1 VLVNLS
7 HTQPSAL
14 AVYGTLQPGG
24 PNEHILSPYE
34 GEWIDGY
41 VLGNLEHQGWGAD
54 VGFPGIRLCA
64 DGGKVPVKLFVSN
77 RLPELW
83 QTLDE
88 FEGEGYLRTLCKVET
103 ANGSVEAQIYQLA
116 D

>member
-1 VLVNLS
+1 MNLS
-7 HTQPSAL
+7 QTEPSAL

-24 PNEHILSPYE
+24 PNEHILSPHE

-41 VLGNLEHQGWGAD
+41 VLGNLEHQGWGAE
-54 VGFPGIRLCA
+54 VGFPGIRLSA
-64 DGGKVPVKLFVSN
+64 NGGRVPVKLFVSN

-103 ANGSVEAQIYQLA
+103 ANRAVEAQIYQLA

>member
-1 VLVNLS
+1 MLVNLS

-41 VLGNLEHQGWGAD
+41 WLGNLEHQGWGAD

-64 DGGKVPVKLFVSN
+64 DGGKVPVKLFVSKQ
-77 RLPELW
+77 LPELW
-83 QTLDE
+83 KTLDE